1 MTSKVCI
8 LTAGRG
14 TRTGDYSKII
24 NKALLPVNRKAVIS
38 HSIEKFPK
46 DAEFVIALG
55 FLRDQ
60 VRNYLEI
67 AHPDRKFTFVNV
79 ENFDGPGSGPGL
91 SLQYCSRH
99 LQAPFYFLSCDT
111 LWEER
116 VDPKLADDWF
126 GVADVSASE
135 SDQYC
140 NFEIHDGHVTGIHD
154 KERVA
159 GPQFKAF
166 VGLCHIRNYKE
177 FWEGISEDRT
187 IHGESQVS
195 KGIKAV
201 LKSHRPLAGAVTW
214 SDVGTLEKY
223 QEVTSR
229 YESYDFSKTN
239 EFLYMVN
246 GKVIKMF
253 ADSSVTEKR
262 VRKARLGP
270 EVFPAIAD
278 HRGQFYSYYLQ
289 PGKTLYEEID
299 ATKFSEL
306 LSFLDRKLWRS
317 KDVSEAYMR
326 TICRGFYYHKT
337 MERLT
342 LYQKK
347 YDLQDVPTVVNG
359 VKIGTTASLLENVP
373 WEALFEGK
381 PAFMHGDLQFDN
393 IIFHCGTGKFT
404 LLDWRQDFAGQVEFG
419 DLYYDL
425 AKLCG
430 GILLNYV
437 GIKANQFSYSEDGGE
452 IRLELPETDTSYI
465 TQLQEFV
472 ASKGLDMRKVR
483 ILVGL
488 IYLNMSPLHHFPF
501 DKMLYS
507 LSRLTLSKELV

>member
-14 TRTGDYSKII
+14 TRTGSYSTII

-38 HSIEKFPK
+38 HIIEKFPQQ
-46 DAEFVIALG
+46 AEFVVALG

-67 AHPDRKFTFVNV
+67 AHPKTKFTFVTV
-79 ENFDGPGSGPGL
+79 RNFDGPGSGPGL
-91 SLQYCSRH
+91 SAQCCSKH
-99 LQAPFYFLSCDT
+99 LQAPFYLVSCDT

-116 VDPKLADDWF
+116 IDPKSADDWF
-126 GVADVSASE
+126 GVAAIPASE
-135 SDQYC
+135 SAQYC
-140 NFEIHDGHVTGIHD
+140 NFEIHAGNVTDIHD
-154 KERVA
+154 KKRVE

-166 VGLCHIRNYKE
+166 VGLCHIQNYKT
-177 FWEGISEDRT
+177 FWEGIAESGT
-187 IHGESQVS
+187 INGESQVS

-201 LKSHRPLAGAVTW
+201 LKSHRPFARTVTW

-223 QEVTSR
+223 KEVTSR
-229 YESYDFSKTN
+229 YENYDFSKTN

-253 ADSSVTEKR
+253 ADPSITEKR
-262 VRKARLGP
+262 VRKARLGT
-270 EVFPAIAD
+270 EVFPAVAD

-299 ATKFSEL
+299 SKKFSEL

-317 KDVSEAYMR
+317 NDVPEAEMR
-326 TICRGFYYHKT
+326 KICRKFYYDKT
-337 MERLT
+337 IERRN
-342 LYQKK
+342 LYQRK
-347 YDLQDVPTVVNG
+347 YGLQDTPTVVNG
-359 VKIGTTASLLENVP
+359 VKIGTTAGLLESVP
-373 WEALFEGK
+373 WEVLFEGK

-393 IIFHCGTGKFT
+393 IIFDRGAGKFT

-425 AKLCG
+425 AKLYG

-437 GIKANQFSYSEDGGE
+437 GIKANQFSYSEQGGE
-452 IRLELPETDTSYI
+452 IRFELPKTDTSYI
-465 TQLQEFV
+465 TQLEAFV
-472 ASKGLDMRKVR
+472 ASKILDMRRVR

>member
-14 TRTGDYSKII
+14 TRTGSYATIV

-38 HSIEKFPK
+38 HIIEKFPQN
-46 DAEFVIALG
+46 AEFVIALG
-55 FLRDQ
+55 FLQDQ

-67 AHPDRKFTFVNV
+67 AHPEAKFTFVNV

-91 SLQYCSRH
+91 SSQYCSKY
-99 LQAPFYFLSCDT
+99 LQAPFYLVSCDT

-116 VDPKLADDWF
+116 IDLKLADDWF
-126 GVADVSASE
+126 GVAAVPAGE

-140 NFEIHDGHVTGIHD
+140 NFEIHDGHLTDIHD
-154 KERVA
+154 KKRVE

-166 VGLCHIRNYKE
+166 VGLCHIQNYKT
-177 FWEGISEDRT
+177 FWEGIAENGT
-187 IHGESQVS
+187 IKGESQVS
-195 KGIKAV
+195 KGINAV
-201 LKSHRPLAGAVTW
+201 LNSHRPLAGAVTW

-223 QEVTSR
+223 KEVSSR

-239 EFLYMVN
+239 EFLYMVS

-253 ADSSVTEKR
+253 ADPSITEKR

-270 EVFPAIAD
+270 EVFPVIAD

-299 ATKFSEL
+299 SMRFSEL

-317 KDVSEAYMR
+317 MDVPKAEMKR
-326 TICRGFYYHKT
+326 ICSKFYYDKT
-337 MERLT
+337 LERWR
-342 LYQKK
+342 LYQQK
-347 YDLQDVPTVVNG
+347 YDLQDAPTVVND
-359 VKIGTTASLLENVP
+359 VKIGTTASLLESIP
-373 WEALFEGK
+373 WEALFEGQ

-393 IIFHCGTGKFT
+393 IIFDRGAGKFT
-404 LLDWRQDFAGQVEFG
+404 LLDWRQDFAGKVEFG

-425 AKLCG
+425 AKLYG

-437 GIKANQFSYSEDGGE
+437 GIKANHFSYSERSGE
-452 IRLELPETDTSYI
+452 IRVELPKTDTSYI
-465 TQLQEFV
+465 TQLEAFV
-472 ASKGLDMRKVR
+472 VLRGLDVRRVR

-501 DKMLYS
+501 DKLLYS
-507 LSRLTLSKELV
+507 LSRLTLSRELV